1 MWLQVNQ
8 GFRMHELWLEFLDI
22 VLGKD
27 FCSSGYM

>member
-22 VLGKD
+22 VLGQGLIRERD
-27 FCSSGYM
+27 V